1 MRAGVWGGDRGN
13 LVWRLVVLGEVKV
26 TWFLLGVFEC
36 CGVSGLGVVG
46 RDCGGVG
53 GMGVGGKVVGEWAW
67 ARRAILGCEEEA
79 DGIGVVGR
87 E

>member
-1 MRAGVWGGDRGN
+1 MLSCKMLRVLIVFIDGGG
-13 LVWRLVVLGEVKV
+13 W
-26 TWFLLGVFEC
+26 
-36 CGVSGLGVVG
+36 GVVG

-53 GMGVGGKVVGEWAW
+53 GKGVGGKVVGGWAW

>member
-1 MRAGVWGGDRGN
+1 M
-13 LVWRLVVLGEVKV
+13 
-26 TWFLLGVFEC
+26 
-36 CGVSGLGVVG
+36 G